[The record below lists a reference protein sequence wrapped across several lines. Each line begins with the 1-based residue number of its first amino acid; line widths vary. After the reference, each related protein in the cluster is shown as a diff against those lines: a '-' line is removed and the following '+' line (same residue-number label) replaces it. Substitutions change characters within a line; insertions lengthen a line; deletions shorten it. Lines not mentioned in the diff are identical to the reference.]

1 MASEM
6 RRMELV
12 VGSGLEASIT
22 DNDAVK
28 LLHDSVVPVLKK
40 HGASETSKVCQ
51 PVPYRS
57 RQQH

>member
-1 MASEM
+1 
-6 RRMELV
+6 MELV